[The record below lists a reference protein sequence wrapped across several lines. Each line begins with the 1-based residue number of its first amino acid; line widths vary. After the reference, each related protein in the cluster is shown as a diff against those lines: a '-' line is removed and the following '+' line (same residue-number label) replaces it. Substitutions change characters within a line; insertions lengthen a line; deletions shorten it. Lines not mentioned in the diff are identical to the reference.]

1 VTATGKLA
9 AAVAV
14 LALLVG
20 CGNDKS
26 GPNPVVAAIGGMA
39 KSSMAKAKAK
49 QAGGQA
55 PASAP
60 VTPAD
65 QRAKLEAGGKPVLL
79 VAAAALGRTAL
90 LTVRDTKGDVL
101 TWSADG
107 ATFSQRGGVLI
118 QTRGLGADLMSAEA
132 PSVGQLRS
140 GASYQRIYYFLGP
153 DDQGTRRTYD
163 CTSSVVGPESIEIM
177 ARRHAPCDRGLRTPL
192 GQGDERLLDRGN
204 NDSAVAA
211 ICQQRRRLRRIP
223 ARDRL
228 IPVAFRHGLVLER
241 QTFIESYP
249 FCAQLRVMFP

>member
-177 ARRHAPCDRGLRTPL
+177 ARRHATTHVTEVCERPL
-192 GQGDERLLDRGN
+192 GKVT
-204 NDSAVAA
+204 NDYWIEGTTIRQSRQFVSSGVGYVEF
-211 ICQQRRRLRRIP
+211 QRVI
-223 ARDRL
+223 D
-228 IPVAFRHGLVLER
+228 
-241 QTFIESYP
+241 
-249 FCAQLRVMFP
+249 

>member
-177 ARRHAPCDRGLRTPL
+177 ARSHATTHVTEVCERPL
-192 GQGDERLLDRGN
+192 GKVT
-204 NDSAVAA
+204 NDYWIEGTTIRQSRQFVSSGVGYVEF
-211 ICQQRRRLRRIP
+211 QRVI
-223 ARDRL
+223 D
-228 IPVAFRHGLVLER
+228 
-241 QTFIESYP
+241 
-249 FCAQLRVMFP
+249 

>member
-9 AAVAV
+9 VAVAV

-132 PSVGQLRS
+132 PSFGQLRS

-163 CTSSVVGPESIEIM
+163 CTSSVVGPERIEIM
-177 ARRHAPCDRGLRTPL
+177 ARSHATTHVTEVCERPL
-192 GQGDERLLDRGN
+192 GKVT
-204 NDSAVAA
+204 NDYWIEGTTIRQSRQFVSSGVGYVEF
-211 ICQQRRRLRRIP
+211 QRVI
-223 ARDRL
+223 D
-228 IPVAFRHGLVLER
+228 
-241 QTFIESYP
+241 
-249 FCAQLRVMFP
+249 